1 MRHLLL
7 GFLLVTVASGC
18 GYHHYAGP
26 LQPLGDQGADLSVAD
41 DGSVTYARGRLEVK
55 LRPVTDVELN
65 RQFASHS
72 QAGPKST
79 NPFTFS
85 DTDFFLGRKDRQRF
99 TLFSLG
105 IKNYAYPKVL
115 IEPSRVE
122 MVASNGRHYWSLS
135 IDQLD
140 NYYRIYAIGYRGNE
154 YQRYSERL
162 ALLRSSLAQPEP
174 VFSGQETEGFIVF
187 PALHPDVT
195 EVEIVI
201 KDAMLRF
208 DYRGEPVEMV
218 DITYQFRRDVGRRH
232 HDGSVEL
239 SARD

>member
-7 GFLLVTVASGC
+7 GFLLVSVASGC

-26 LQPLGDQGADLSVAD
+26 LEPLGDQGADLSVAD
-41 DGSVTYARGRLEVK
+41 DGSVTYAKGRLEVK
-55 LRPVTDVELN
+55 LRPLTDEELN
-65 RQFASHS
+65 RQFVS
-72 QAGPKST
+72 QSQGGPKST
-79 NPFTFS
+79 NPFTYG

-115 IEPSRVE
+115 IEPSQVQ
-122 MVASNGRHYWSLS
+122 MIASNGRHYWSLS
-135 IDQLD
+135 VDQLD
-140 NYYRIYAIGYRGNE
+140 NYYRIYATGYRGNE
-154 YQRYSERL
+154 YQRYKSRL
-162 ALLRSSLAQPEP
+162 DLLRRTLAQPEP
-174 VFSGQETEGFIVF
+174 VFSGQEAEGFIVF

-195 EVEIVI
+195 EVEVVI
-201 KDAMLRF
+201 QNAMLRF
-208 DYRGEPVEMV
+208 DYRDEPVEMV

-239 SARD
+239 SALD

>member
-7 GFLLVTVASGC
+7 GFLLVCMASGC

-26 LQPLGDQGADLSVAD
+26 LEPLGDQGADLSVAD
-41 DGSVTYARGRLEVK
+41 DGSVTFAKGRLEVR
-55 LRPVTDVELN
+55 LRPVTDEELN

-72 QAGPKST
+72 RAGPKST

-115 IEPSRVE
+115 IEPSQVQ
-122 MVASNGRHYWSLS
+122 MIAGNGRHYWSLS

-140 NYYRIYAIGYRGNE
+140 NYYRIYAVGYRGNE

-162 ALLRSSLAQPEP
+162 ALLRRTLAQPEP
-174 VFSGQETEGFIVF
+174 VFSGQEAQGFIVF

-195 EVEIVI
+195 EVEVI
-201 KDAMLRF
+201 IQNAILRF
-208 DYRGEPVEMV
+208 DYRDEPVEMV
-218 DITYQFRRDVGRRH
+218 DISYQFRRDVGRRH
-232 HDGSVEL
+232 HDGSLEL